1 MLKLHFSPNI
11 PFSYACIAPIHMYF
25 FLCLCLRLHHTCEP
39 AFTHRIDHSRSR
51 EFWLIPSPSPSP
63 KQKHTHY
70 THTHT
75 HTHTTHTHTHAHA
88 RTHTRT
94 HAHTHT
100 HTHTHARAHTHTTD
114 APHNT
119 NKQWSTNIWT
129 CCIILGAVTHVTA
142 SALYSTAVKDPILT
156 IPVEGSKVTAA
167 LWGPL
172 DQYLITGHENGDL
185 CQWDMKVCYPR
196 VLFLTLCYQF

>member
-70 THTHT
+70 AHTCVC
-75 HTHTTHTHTHAHA
+75 AHA
-88 RTHTRT
+88 RM
-94 HAHTHT
+94 HAHTQHTCTYMHAPHT
-100 HTHTHARAHTHTTD
+100 HHRRTTQ
-114 APHNT
+114 HNT

-129 CCIILGAVTHVTA
+129 CCIILGAVTRVTA

-196 VLFLTLCYQF
+196 VLFLTLCSQFWFDLDFIV